1 MAKQPQSKQSEATE
15 FLRTK
20 LESVPAAP
28 LAPPPPDID
37 DPDAYLAQVARE
49 QKTSEKEVARLHRK
63 AERDA
68 EADLSKKE
76 QIEKQ
81 EEADAQKAADRQK
94 RGLQGAAQDTLHT
107 VSQNTGMLADKVG
120 AMSTVGGIGLLVAI
134 LIFLLFVLVPV
145 NAQGDTRLK
154 LLWYMLNG
162 KAVLQGRVTPTG
174 VNPAGTSSSSG
185 TPSTPPPAAVGGGA
199 IIAAN
204 PDGSCPTGYA
214 QVVVSGGKVV
224 CQAVNVSSTS
234 SFNGAT
240 TYRTL

>member
-1 MAKQPQSKQSEATE
+1 MAKSSQPKQSEATE

-28 LAPPPPDID
+28 LAPPPPEID
-37 DPDAYLAQVARE
+37 DPDAYLAEVARD

-76 QIEKQ
+76 QLEKQ
-81 EEADAQKAADRQK
+81 EEADARKAADRQK
-94 RGLQGAAQDTLHT
+94 RGLQGAAQDTLHS
-107 VSQNTGMLADKVG
+107 VSTNTGMLADKVG

-145 NAQGDTRLK
+145 NSQGDTRLK

-174 VNPAGTSSSSG
+174 VSTSGAPPASG
-185 TPSTPPPAAVGGGA
+185 TTGTPPPATVGGGN
-199 IIAAN
+199 IIPTN
-204 PDGSCPTGYA
+204 PNGSCPTGYA
-214 QVVVSGGKVV
+214 PVVVSGGKVV
-224 CQAVNVSSTS
+224 CQQVNASPM

-240 TYRTL
+240 TYRTM